1 MPGNPFSL
9 TEDWRIGQ
17 PLGSPNVDVSNP
29 DDPAAIPHEQSLWQ
43 QAGDWWHGRG
53 RDYLDAF
60 ARAGR
65 YLDPALDRSPASPG
79 VGRSGGAGVV
89 RGGSRAIP
97 PYQSRQPENLAG
109 RADQFGIYPRFY
121 TYGSFAE
128 GGPVQGPVRGSLTP
142 HDLMLLQNFAP
153 GLAQGGQERQS
164 PHLLRGPGG
173 GQDDNIDAKVSPGEY
188 VMSAEDVSM
197 LGDGSNEEGA
207 KRLDKMRGA
216 LRQHKY
222 GTSKFPPKARN
233 PLSYLRRAS

>member
-1 MPGNPFSL
+1 MAPNIFSMF
-9 TEDWRIGQ
+9 EDWNPSMGV
-17 PLGSPNVDVSNP
+17 GTPNTTDNP
-29 DDPAAIPHEQSLWQ
+29 ADIPRPPTTWQ
-43 QAGDWWHGRG
+43 EIGDWVHTRG

-65 YLDPALDRSPASPG
+65 YLEDPS
-79 VGRSGGAGVV
+79 GRQQAMPSGGGGRGIV
-89 RGGSRAIP
+89 RGGGRATP
-97 PYQSRQPENLAG
+97 WQSRQPESLAG
-109 RADQFGIYPRFY
+109 RADQNGLFPRFY
-121 TYGSFAE
+121 TYGSFA
-128 GGPVQGPVRGSLTP
+128 GGGSIPRGTLTP

-153 GLAQGGQERQS
+153 GFAGGGQMEGSS
-164 PHLLRGPGG
+164 PDLLRGPGG
-173 GQDDNIDAKVSPGEY
+173 GQDDNLIANGGEIRVSPGEY
-188 VMSAEDVSM
+188 VVSAEDVSM